1 MKASNQD
8 FIMTKLKT
16 VKETN
21 EGILGGGGI
30 KTQLR
35 GKLGR
40 CSKKRYL

>member
-21 EGILGGGGI
+21 EGILGGGRHKNSI
-30 KTQLR
+30 KR
-35 GKLGR
+35 
-40 CSKKRYL
+40 